1 VVSVSCLLVMTK
13 INNFPRITIVT
24 PSFNQGEYLEQTIQS
39 VIGQDYPNLE
49 YIVMDGGS
57 TDNSVDII
65 RKYES
70 HISHWESGPDSG
82 QANAINRGFALATG
96 DILAW
101 LNSDDMY
108 LPGVLDF
115 VGKSFSAAGKDE
127 LLIFFANCIHLV
139 EETGKA
145 FGSNVRHTSLVNDM
159 ELYDYIVQPSCFWT
173 KKTFEVVGELSEN
186 LTYAFDWEWFL
197 RAKNKGGEFVPLDKF
212 LSIYRIHAGHKTS
225 SGGLERIK
233 EISEI
238 YNEFCSYDVGEM
250 YLKYHSD
257 IKIKK
262 LRTLISKLHFF
273 GKIDVEKWIYRFFFR
288 EKEWRIFDQITKM

>member
-1 VVSVSCLLVMTK
+1 MRMDDFPK
-13 INNFPRITIVT
+13 ISIVT
-24 PSFNQGEYLEQTIQS
+24 PSFNQGVFLEQTIQS
-39 VIGQDYPNLE
+39 IIGQNYPNLE

-70 HISHWESGPDSG
+70 HITHWESGADGG

-108 LPGVLDF
+108 LPGTLDLIS
-115 VGKSFSAAGKDE
+115 KEFSAAGKDE
-127 LLIFFANCIHLV
+127 LQIFFGNCIHLV
-139 EETGKA
+139 EETGEA
-145 FGSNVRHTSLVNDM
+145 FGSNVRHTALVSEL

-173 KKTFEVVGELSEN
+173 KKTFDVVGELSER

-197 RAKNKGGEFVPLDKF
+197 RARNKGSKFVPLDNF
-212 LSIYRIHAGHKTS
+212 LSIYRIHAGHKTG
-225 SGGLERIK
+225 SGGLERVL

-238 YNEFCSYDVGEM
+238 YNEFCSHEVGTM
-250 YLKYHSD
+250 YLQYYFD
-257 IKIKK
+257 INIKRI
-262 LRTLISKLHFF
+262 RTVFSKLYLDRIF
-273 GKIDVEKWIYRFFFR
+273 DVEKWIYRIFF
-288 EKEWRIFDQITKM
+288 KEMDWRVFEQITKM

>member
-1 VVSVSCLLVMTK
+1 MTK
-13 INNFPRITIVT
+13 MDNFPKISVVT
-24 PSFNQGEYLEQTIQS
+24 PSFNQGAYLEQTIQS
-39 VIGQDYPNLE
+39 VIGQNYPNLE

-70 HISHWESGPDSG
+70 HITHWESRADGG

-108 LPGVLDF
+108 LPGALDLIS
-115 VGKSFSAAGKDE
+115 KRFSAAGKDE
-127 LLIFFANCIHLV
+127 LQILFGNCIHLV
-139 EETGKA
+139 EETGEV
-145 FGSNVRHTSLVNDM
+145 FGSNVRHTALVSDL

-173 KKTFEVVGELSEN
+173 KKTFDVVGELNEG

-197 RAKNKGGEFVPLDKF
+197 RAKNKGSKFVPLDNF
-212 LSIYRIHAGHKTS
+212 LSIYRIHAGHKTG
-225 SGGLERIK
+225 SGGLERVE

-238 YNEFCSYDVGEM
+238 YNEFCSHEVGKL
-250 YLKYHSD
+250 YLQYYSD
-257 IKIKK
+257 IKIKRIRAVITK
-262 LRTLISKLHFF
+262 LQL
-273 GKIDVEKWIYRFFFR
+273 GKILDVEKWIYRFFFR
-288 EKEWRIFDQITKM
+288 EIDWRVFEQITKM